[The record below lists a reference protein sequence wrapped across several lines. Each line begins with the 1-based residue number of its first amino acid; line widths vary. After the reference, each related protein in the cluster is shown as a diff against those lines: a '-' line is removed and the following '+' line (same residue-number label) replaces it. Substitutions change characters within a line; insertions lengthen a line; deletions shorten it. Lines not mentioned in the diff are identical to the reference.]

1 MVKMAV
7 WKQIS
12 PRHFAMVG
20 GGRRIEL
27 RYEGAGFQSG
37 WGVYADGA
45 FVHQRPGFMEARG
58 LALTLAA
65 GE

>member
-1 MVKMAV
+1 MAKRAV

-12 PRHFAMVG
+12 PRHFTMVG
-20 GGRRIEL
+20 GRRRIEL

-45 FVHQRPGFMEARG
+45 FVHRRTGFLEARG

-65 GE
+65 Q